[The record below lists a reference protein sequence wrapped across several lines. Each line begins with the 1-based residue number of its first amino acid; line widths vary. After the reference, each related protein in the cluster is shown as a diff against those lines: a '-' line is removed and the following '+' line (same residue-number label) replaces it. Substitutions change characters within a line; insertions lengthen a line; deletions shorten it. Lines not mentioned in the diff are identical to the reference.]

1 MSAPTRRRLPP
12 LNALRA
18 FEAAGRHL
26 SFTNAADELAVTQ
39 AAVSHQVKALE
50 EWFGQPLFRR
60 RNRQV
65 FLTELGQ
72 AYLPAVTTALDGLDE
87 ATRRLMR
94 QDDAGR
100 LTVSVLA
107 SFATAWLVGRLG
119 QFRDRHPNIDVHLNV
134 DDRLADFDRED
145 VDAAIRYGAGD
156 WPNLQVIKFLSEEM
170 FPVCSPA
177 LLHGP
182 RPLREPADLRHHTL
196 LHDDMRIDW
205 RMWLMA
211 AGLEGMDGIDVTRG
225 PGYNS
230 SALVIQAAIGGQGVA
245 LGRSPLVRADLEA
258 GRLVKP
264 FDLTLPSEYAF
275 YLVYPEAL
283 AGLPKIKA
291 FTEWLLEVASDR

>member
-1 MSAPTRRRLPP
+1 MSTPTRRRLPP

-65 FLTELGQ
+65 FLTEMGQ

-94 QDDAGR
+94 KDDAGR
-100 LTVSVLA
+100 LTVSALA
-107 SFATAWLVGRLG
+107 SFATTWLVGRLG
-119 QFRDRHPNIDVHLNV
+119 HFRDRHPNIDVHLNV

-145 VDAAIRYGAGD
+145 VDAAIRYGAGG
-156 WPNLQVIKFLSEEM
+156 WPNLKVIKFLTEEM

-177 LLHGP
+177 LLNGP
-182 RPLREPADLRHHTL
+182 KPLREPADLQRHTL
-196 LHDDMRIDW
+196 LHDDMRVDW
-205 RMWLMA
+205 RMWFMA
-211 AGLEGMDGIDVTRG
+211 AGLEGIDATRG

-230 SALVIQAAIGGQGVA
+230 SALVIQAAIGGQGIA
-245 LGRSPLVRADLEA
+245 LGRSPLVQADLAA

-275 YLVYPEAL
+275 YLVYPETSAT
-283 AGLPKIKA
+283 LPKIAA
-291 FTEWLLEVASDR
+291 FTEWLLEVASER